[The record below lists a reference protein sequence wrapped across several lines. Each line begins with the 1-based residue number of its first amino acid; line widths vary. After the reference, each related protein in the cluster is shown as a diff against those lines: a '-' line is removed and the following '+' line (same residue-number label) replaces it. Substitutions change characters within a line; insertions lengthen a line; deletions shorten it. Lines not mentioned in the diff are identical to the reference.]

1 MLREIINFSKL
12 WCYFV
17 KLGVRNCI
25 YKSCNLYCDY
35 KCLNVVV
42 KIWDR
47 FWSIEIYNCYLIDL
61 KLSINVLIDY
71 EINIYLYEF

>member
-42 KIWDR
+42 KFEIDFEVLKYIIVIW
-47 FWSIEIYNCYLIDL
+47 LIW
-61 KLSINVLIDY
+61 N
-71 EINIYLYEF
+71 